1 MKFCKKRDNYVTDP
15 TTKIFFMKIKATQ
28 EN

>member
-1 MKFCKKRDNYVTDP
+1 MKLCKKFDNHVMNP